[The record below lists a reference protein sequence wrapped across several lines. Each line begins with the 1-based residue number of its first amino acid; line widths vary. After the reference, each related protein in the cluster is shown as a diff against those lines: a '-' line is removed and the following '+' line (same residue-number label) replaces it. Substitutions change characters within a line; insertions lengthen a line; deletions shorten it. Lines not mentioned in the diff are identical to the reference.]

1 MAPLVTERAYTQFNF
16 EFYLLYSFYSM
27 TEYSTKFNTII
38 NEYIL
43 LFDRMTEYFYKNLM
57 ILLKDYL

>member
-1 MAPLVTERAYTQFNF
+1 MAPLVTERAGNANGAYTQFI

-27 TEYSTKFNTII
+27 TEYSTNLILLL

-43 LFDRMTEYFYKNLM
+43 SL
-57 ILLKDYL
+57 